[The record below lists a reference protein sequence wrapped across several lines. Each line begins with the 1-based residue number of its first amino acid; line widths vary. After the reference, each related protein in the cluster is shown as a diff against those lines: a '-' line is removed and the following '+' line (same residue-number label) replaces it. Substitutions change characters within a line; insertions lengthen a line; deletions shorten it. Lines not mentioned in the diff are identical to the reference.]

1 MRNNSK
7 FARSLFVAQDMYAGD
22 TVTEENVRSVRPSD
36 GLSPKYLPD
45 ILGKKVKC
53 DIKKGEPFK
62 REYLS
67 DD

>member
-1 MRNNSK
+1 
-7 FARSLFVAQDMYAGD
+7 MYAGD
-22 TVTEENVRSVRPSD
+22 TVTEENVRSVRTAD
-36 GLSPKYLPD
+36 GLSHKYFPD
-45 ILGKKVKC
+45 ILGKKLNR

>member
-1 MRNNSK
+1 MGKALLEVTGHGLEVKKEVEVAS
-7 FARSLFVAQDMYAGD
+7 ADSIISLETTLV
-22 TVTEENVRSVRPSD
+22 
-36 GLSPKYLPD
+36 
-45 ILGKKVKC
+45 LGKKVKC